1 MAYLLISIFVFFLI
15 KTSTNLFIQ
24 NKWLDNSD
32 NRKIHSGS
40 IPLNGGLAMFFGFFL
55 GVVFLNNNIDSYT
68 VLLTCSFLILIL
80 GFIDDISNLSAHS
93 RILAQ
98 TFIILIAFSVG
109 LIQIKSLG
117 YIFGSNIID
126 FNEWALPIT
135 LLAFMAGINAQNFID
150 GIDGLSSGTAIIS
163 FVAIY
168 YLAQHANF
176 GQISGVA
183 LLYISILIP
192 FMYLNMSK
200 NKIFMGDSGA
210 LFIGFGLSWLLI
222 YSTQGEIAFIKPVT
236 ALWILAI
243 PLIDI
248 SSVIVIR
255 VLSGQSPFKPDHNH
269 IHNQIINRLKVKS
282 RHALIILLS
291 FSALLACSGVILQL
305 LNISDWIMF
314 TALMIIFI
322 LYLTLIFNWKNWS
335 FKVN

>member
-192 FMYLNMSK
+192 F
-200 NKIFMGDSGA
+200 I
-210 LFIGFGLSWLLI
+210 
-222 YSTQGEIAFIKPVT
+222 
-236 ALWILAI
+236 
-243 PLIDI
+243 
-248 SSVIVIR
+248 
-255 VLSGQSPFKPDHNH
+255 
-269 IHNQIINRLKVKS
+269 
-282 RHALIILLS
+282 
-291 FSALLACSGVILQL
+291 
-305 LNISDWIMF
+305 
-314 TALMIIFI
+314 
-322 LYLTLIFNWKNWS
+322 
-335 FKVN
+335 